1 MLINSNSMLTRR
13 KSLDN
18 VEEIRRSNLKEFI
31 NQKFLSL
38 SDFARQYGSNKSN
51 ISTLLNGSR
60 GFTDFTA
67 NKIEVTFALPQGY
80 LSSEEHNAFT
90 LIDLIN
96 AKFYEDVKYLA
107 ESSREKNIK
116 LPVEIVH
123 NLKLNNGT
131 DLLVTYMNDDLMN
144 PTIKPNEMIFIDY
157 SQKKV
162 EYGMLYLIEIN
173 NFFYVRRLFNKG
185 DSISIHIDNL
195 VEKVNYIVNTIS
207 LTDINVIGKFVGSIK
222 SS

>member
-1 MLINSNSMLTRR
+1 M
-13 KSLDN
+13 DN
-18 VEEIRRSNLKEFI
+18 IEEIRRNNLRKFI
-31 NQKFLSL
+31 EQKF
-38 SDFARQYGSNKSN
+38 KSITEFSKKLGIDQAN
-51 ISTLLNGSR
+51 VSTLLNGAR
-60 GFTDFTA
+60 PFTDFTA

-80 LSSEEHNAFT
+80 LSNEEHNKYVLTDF
-90 LIDLIN
+90 IN
-96 AKFYEDVKYLA
+96 AKFYEDMKYLA
-107 ESSREKNIK
+107 GSLLEKNIK